1 MMWSK
6 HSRRI
11 DPISRSAKPFCQGE
25 AGAVGLSRMPMAQAA
40 YPQDNQLMSK
50 HRVLS
55 FKPQRRLESRGEDG
69 QNETEQPDHSTSLGD
84 SVTSSTRMRFS
95 AHTTVLPIRV
105 DVLLE
110 DTLDIGLGPQR
121 HLAVLVLV
129 DVALDEFSATSR
141 NEPLSA
147 WAVAR

>member
-1 MMWSK
+1 
-6 HSRRI
+6 
-11 DPISRSAKPFCQGE
+11 
-25 AGAVGLSRMPMAQAA
+25 MAQAA

-129 DVALDEFSATSR
+129 DVALDEFAATSR